1 MGFLYWIIIGI
12 AAGSLAKMVTPQ
24 NEKGGWVSSLIIGIL
39 GAMLGG
45 SVAYVLGISGFISS
59 MPWLGGL
66 IVATAGAIAVLFI
79 YYKYLKEKLNLP
91 L

>member
-1 MGFLYWIIIGI
+1 MGLLYWVIIGI

-24 NEKGGWVSSLIIGIL
+24 TEKGGWISSLIIGIL

-45 SVAYVLGISGFISS
+45 FIANVLGVGGFIAS

-66 IVATAGAIAVLFI
+66 IIATGGAILVLYI
-79 YYKYLKEKLNLP
+79 YYKWLKDKLNLP